1 MVLGVLVKIYRQGDV
16 LIIGTVG
23 AQDVGEQIARDPSC
37 EGGRVVLAY
46 GEVTG
51 HAHAIHSPA
60 ATLWKKRVADQVTD
74 ATTRA
79 LVADRVLR
87 LTAEVVLRHEEHDPI
102 VLPAGDYIV
111 RQQREY
117 APQELR
123 NVAD

>member
-1 MVLGVLVKIYRQGDV
+1 MKIYRQGDV
-16 LIIGTVG
+16 LIMAVG
-23 AQDVGEQIARDPSC
+23 AQEVGEQIARDMSC
-37 EGGRVVLAY
+37 KEDGGRVVLAY

-51 HAHAIHSPA
+51 HAHAIQSSA
-60 ATLWKKRVADQVTD
+60 ATLWEKKVAEQVAE

-79 LVADRVLR
+79 LVADRILR